1 MYTKSVVLFL
11 AEKDFDE
18 QEFLVSKKVLVSNN
32 FNVFIC
38 SDTNSVCIGNNGLK
52 VKNDII
58 LPNLNHANFAGI
70 IIIGGRGIV
79 NYFDNP
85 KLKSSIQDF
94 NKNKKI
100 IAAICAAPV
109 IIAKSGILEGKE
121 AACNL
126 NYKKE
131 LEKEAVV
138 FSNDN
143 IVETKNI
150 ITAQNSIDSSM
161 FISKTIMAIQAANS
175 KKY

>member
-1 MYTKSVVLFL
+1 MYTNSVVLFL

-18 QEFLVSKKVLVSNN
+18 QEFLVIKKNLASNN
-32 FNVFIC
+32 FTVFIC
-38 SDTNSVCIGNNGLK
+38 SDSNSVCVGNNGLK

-58 LPNLNHANFAGI
+58 LPNLKHANFAGLI
-70 IIIGGRGIV
+70 IVGGKGII
-79 NYFDNP
+79 NYFNSP
-85 KLKSSIQDF
+85 KLISTIQDF

-109 IIAKSGILEGKE
+109 IIAKSGILEGKK
-121 AACNL
+121 ATCNL

-131 LEKEAVV
+131 LEKEAVI

-150 ITAQNSIDSSM
+150 ITAQNSIDSST
-161 FISKTIMAIQAANS
+161 FISKTIIAIQTANS

>member
-1 MYTKSVVLFL
+1 MYTNSVVLFL

-18 QEFLVSKKVLVSNN
+18 QEFLVIKKNLVNN
-32 FNVFIC
+32 KFNVFIC
-38 SDTNSVCIGNNGLK
+38 SDSNSVCIGNNGLK

-58 LPNLNHANFAGI
+58 LPNLKHANFAGI
-70 IIIGGRGIV
+70 IIIGGKGIV
-79 NYFDNP
+79 NYFNNFQ
-85 KLKSSIQDF
+85 LISSIKDF

-100 IAAICAAPV
+100 IAAICAAPI
-109 IIAKSGILEGKE
+109 IIAKSGILEGKS
-121 AACNL
+121 AACNI

-131 LEKEAVV
+131 LEKEAVI
-138 FSNDN
+138 FSSDN

-150 ITAQNSIDSSM
+150 ITAQNSIDSTI